1 MKPEISHNKNNC
13 RFETVVDGYTAYV
26 EYVIANNTIDIIH
39 TIVPRE
45 IGGKGLAA
53 ALVEAAYRYGDSQ
66 GLQRKATCSYAA
78 AWLKRQN
85 N

>member
-26 EYVIANNTIDIIH
+26 EYVIADNTIDIIH

-45 IGGKGLAA
+45 IGGKGIAA
-53 ALVEAAYRYGDSQ
+53 ALVEAATGMEIVKDCNGKLLARMPQHG
-66 GLQRKATCSYAA
+66 
-78 AWLKRQN
+78 
-85 N
+85 